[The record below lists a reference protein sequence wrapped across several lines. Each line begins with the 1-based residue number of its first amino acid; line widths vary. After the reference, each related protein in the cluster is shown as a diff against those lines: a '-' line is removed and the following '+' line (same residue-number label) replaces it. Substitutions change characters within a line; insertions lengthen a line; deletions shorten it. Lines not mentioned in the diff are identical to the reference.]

1 MAPAA
6 GVVNATDWSA
16 CKTIGYTVSQRVVG
30 HKVAE
35 AGWRYYIS
43 SSEMSAADLA
53 LSTRAHWG
61 IENRL
66 HWVLDVTFGEDASQI
81 RKDHAPQNFSLLK
94 KIVLNML
101 RLDTACKAKTSLRQ
115 KRKLAAWDDDIRA
128 AILGIQPL

>member
-1 MAPAA
+1 M
-6 GVVNATDWSA
+6 NSFS
-16 CKTIGYTVSQRVVG
+16 CSERLRNIS
-30 HKVAE
+30 
-35 AGWRYYIS
+35 YIS
-43 SSEMSAADLA
+43 SRDMTAADLA

-81 RKDHAPQNFSLLK
+81 RENHAPQNCSLLK

-101 RLDTACKAKTSLRQ
+101 RLDTTCKDKTSLRQ

-128 AILGIQPL
+128 AILGIQLL